1 MVSWKPLTLSE
12 ARGFITF
19 YTIEYYPS
27 PNNKKRQAP
36 SDIMRVNVSADSS
49 SAIIDGLDESRDYVV
64 QVFASTRAGSGETS
78 SQQIEKSLR
87 DIGNNC
93 NAAIFLFHC
102 NSISIGSGGNDTVL
116 GIVVGVVLPVVLVVV
131 LVVIILIVMK

>member
-49 SAIIDGLDESRDYVV
+49 SLDESRDYVV
-64 QVFASTRAGSGETS
+64 QVFASTRAGSGKAS
-78 SQQIEKSLR
+78 SLRIEKSLR
-87 DIGNNC
+87 DIGNIA
-93 NAAIFLFHC
+93 NAAISYFI
-102 NSISIGSGGNDTVL
+102 NV
-116 GIVVGVVLPVVLVVV
+116 
-131 LVVIILIVMK
+131 